1 MARKR
6 KAYAPFSLTSEAG
19 VAQTPL
25 EGYIDVDQQI
35 YPSVNTGT
43 INENGKWS
51 GVKSNDSEFIGFTKH
66 LLVANGASVINPDTA
81 NFQRINCEG
90 FSALQFALK
99 CSRSGNIALKTQ
111 MGPNT
116 EPFLNLSPIEAGNDV
131 RITDPNG
138 TGFENILDDGTE
150 TIGNADVWKV
160 YTIAQTRVLGQNNFV
175 IKITNN
181 TGAEADFEFA
191 FRRLV

>member
-1 MARKR
+1 MERKR
-6 KAYAPFSLTSEAG
+6 KVYAPFSQTSEAG
-19 VAQTPL
+19 VTQTPV
-25 EGYIDVDQQI
+25 EGYIDVNQTI
-35 YPSVNTGT
+35 YPTVSTGVVNEKGQ
-43 INENGKWS
+43 WS
-51 GVKSNDSEFIGFTKH
+51 GVKSNDREFIGLTKH
-66 LLVANGASVINPDTA
+66 VLVANGASVINPDTA

-90 FSALQFALK
+90 FSALQFAIK

-111 MGPNT
+111 MGPDT

-138 TGFENILDDGTE
+138 TGFENIVDDGTE
-150 TIGNADVWKV
+150 TIGSADQWKI

-181 TGAEADFEFA
+181 TGADADFEFA